1 MKYCSI
7 WLLFLHYCPIC
18 MSYIFVKCCGEVLR
32 FPCHHC
38 LSKASSIEVEKIFKD
53 FQHNIART
61 TTQGPFMYEP
71 QRTKNTSHI
80 GNATVCHFVFFFF
93 SSHAQDGVEVVK
105 SGKESCVISSKRPS
119 KNSNKPLL
127 YGRFVKVFNIC
138 FWILFLILCVG
149 LVKAFH
155 SWEKPMSMCNF
166 CQLRQ
171 DIAYQKSKGFNNF
184 FHKLLLKA
192 WQVAVS
198 RKVLTDWTDLQWV
211 SQVVVYHW

>member
-53 FQHNIART
+53 FQHNITRK
-61 TTQGPFMYEP
+61 TTQGQFMYEP
-71 QRTKNTSHI
+71 QRKKKHKSYKKCSS
-80 GNATVCHFVFFFF
+80 VSFCFFS

-138 FWILFLILCVG
+138 FWILFLILCLG

-155 SWEKPMSMCNF
+155 SWGKPMSMCNF
-166 CQLRQ
+166 CQPRQ

-184 FHKLLLKA
+184 FHKWLLKA